1 MAYPVPQ
8 PPTIPFLGNVW
19 DLDPKNSMQSL
30 LHLGEKYGPI
40 FKLSLV
46 GRERYFINSAAL
58 LDELCDERR
67 FCKAVTGA
75 LQEVRHG
82 VKDGLFTAYPGE
94 HNWDVAHR
102 TLVPAFGPIGIHD
115 MYDEMYDI
123 ATQLVA
129 KWARVGPDEKINV
142 TDDYTRLT
150 LDSIALCAMGKRFNS
165 FYSENMHPFVN
176 AMVGFL
182 LESGR
187 RAGRTRLE
195 SLFSR
200 AAARQFE
207 EDIATMKSVA
217 EEVIAHRRANPTD
230 KKDLLN
236 AMLYGK
242 DPKTGERLTH
252 ESVMNNMITFLIA
265 GHETTS
271 GLLSFA
277 TYYLVKNPEVM
288 RKAQAEVDAV
298 VGKGPVS
305 VQHMSKLPYIE
316 AILRETLRL
325 QPTAPAFAVRA
336 LDTVAGPTVLG
347 GKYHIP
353 HEAVLVAL
361 LPGIGRDAEVFGP
374 DCNDFVPE
382 RMSQENFA
390 KLPKNAWKPF
400 GNGARG
406 CIGRPFAWQEAI
418 LTLALVLQNFNLRA
432 DDPSYQLQ
440 IKQTLTI
447 KPDNFSI
454 RAVLRD
460 GIDPLKLE
468 KKMHVATETDQVV
481 QRHPAAVKSAE
492 SGKPMLVLYGSN
504 SGTCEG
510 LAQSL
515 AGSAGNRG
523 YFATV
528 KPLDAA
534 VDQLPTKQ
542 PIVIITASYEGNP
555 PDNAGAFV
563 EWLQNVSSEKLKDVK
578 FAVFGCGHHDWVTTF
593 QKVPKLIDSE
603 LSSRGA
609 EQIASRGESDVALG
623 TIFDDFDSWQDESLW
638 PALSADASAAEVA
651 EGLSM
656 EISTTTRASHLRH
669 KVMDALVVENTRLT
683 PVDTPEKRWA
693 TFKLP
698 TSLTYEAGDYLAV
711 LPINAAATIS
721 RVLRRFGLPWDAMMT
736 LQKGAHT
743 TIPTGVAMPVTAVLG
758 AYVELSSV
766 ATRKNI
772 ATLVRY
778 AGADEKPLAEEL
790 SATTGQLSVLEIL
803 EKHPSLNVSF
813 PVFLSMLTP
822 MRIRQYSIAS
832 SPLSNPTEASIMYSV
847 VRTETGRIGVA
858 TNYLKDLQPG
868 STAQIMIKKSH
879 ASFHLPRDPK
889 TPIIMVCA
897 GTGLAPFM
905 GFVQERAAR
914 FAATSDGGVDGDTSE
929 PFGQAVLIIGCRHPD
944 VDRLHAKQLA
954 DWQDQGVVRVFYAFS
969 RDPDR
974 SDGCKYA
981 QDRLWRERELVSD
994 LFDQGARAY
1003 ICGSSALGKG
1013 VGQVAAKMA
1022 VEGAKKKGKEVSID
1036 KGLEWWEGLRGE
1048 RYAVDVFD

>member
-1 MAYPVPQ
+1 
-8 PPTIPFLGNVW
+8 
-19 DLDPKNSMQSL
+19 
-30 LHLGEKYGPI
+30 
-40 FKLSLV
+40 
-46 GRERYFINSAAL
+46 
-58 LDELCDERR
+58 
-67 FCKAVTGA
+67 
-75 LQEVRHG
+75 
-82 VKDGLFTAYPGE
+82 
-94 HNWDVAHR
+94 
-102 TLVPAFGPIGIHD
+102 
-115 MYDEMYDI
+115 MYDI

-129 KWARVGPDEKINV
+129 KWARVGSDEKINV

-150 LDSIALCAMGKRFNS
+150 LDSIALCAMSKRFNS
-165 FYSENMHPFVN
+165 FYSETMHPFVN

-187 RAGRTRLE
+187 RASRTRLE
-195 SLFSR
+195 SLFNR
-200 AAARQFE
+200 AAARKFE
-207 EDIATMKSVA
+207 EDIATMQSVA
-217 EEVIAHRRANPTD
+217 EEVIAYRKSNPTD

-252 ESVMNNMITFLIA
+252 ESVVNNMITFLIA

-271 GLLSFA
+271 GMLSFA
-277 TYYLVKNPEVM
+277 TYYLVKNPDIM

-305 VQHMSKLPYIE
+305 VQHMSKLPYLE

-325 QPTAPAFAVRA
+325 QPTAPAFQIRA

-353 HEAVLVAL
+353 HEASIVAL
-361 LPGIGRDAEVFGP
+361 LPSIGRDPEVFGP
-374 DCNDFVPE
+374 DCNDFDPE
-382 RMSQENFA
+382 RMNAENFA

-418 LTLALVLQNFNLRA
+418 LTLALVLQNFNLRG

-447 KPDNFSI
+447 KPDNFFI
-454 RAVLRD
+454 RATLRD

-468 KKMHVATETDQVV
+468 KKMYAAPAESNDAAAV
-481 QRHPAAVKSAE
+481 QKNHHGAVKSADA
-492 SGKPMLVLYGSN
+492 GKPMLVLYGSN

-523 YFATV
+523 YSATV
-528 KPLDAA
+528 KSLDAA

-542 PIVIITASYEGNP
+542 PVVVITASYEGNP
-555 PDNAGAFV
+555 PDNAGVFV
-563 EWLQNVSSEKLKDVK
+563 EWLQNVPSEEKLKDVQ
-578 FAVFGCGHHDWVTTF
+578 FAVFGCGHHDWVTTY
-593 QKVPKLIDSE
+593 QKVPKLIDTE
-603 LSSRGA
+603 LSRRGA
-609 EQIASRGESDVALG
+609 QRIASRGESDVALG
-623 TIFDDFDSWQDESLW
+623 TIFDDFDVWQDENLW
-638 PALSADASAAEVA
+638 PALSADADPAEDVA
-651 EGLSM
+651 EGLDM
-656 EISTTTRASHLRH
+656 EISTTTRASHLHH
-669 KVMDALVVENTRLT
+669 KVMDALVVENVRLT
-683 PVDTPEKRWA
+683 SADSPEKRNT

-698 TSLTYEAGDYLAV
+698 TNLTYEAGDYLAV
-711 LPINAAATIS
+711 LPVNAVSTIS

-736 LQKGAHT
+736 LQKGSHT
-743 TIPTGVAMPVTAVLG
+743 TIPTEVAMPVTAVLG
-758 AYVELSSV
+758 AYVELNSV
-766 ATRKNI
+766 ATRKNVT
-772 ATLVRY
+772 TLVKY
-778 AGADEKPLAEEL
+778 TGASDENLAEEL
-790 SATTGQLSVLEIL
+790 AATTGQLSVLEIL
-803 EKHPSLNVSF
+803 EKHPTLKVSF

-822 MRIRQYSIAS
+822 MRIRQYSISS
-832 SPLSNPTEASIMYSV
+832 SPLNNPTEASIMYSV
-847 VRTETGRIGVA
+847 VNSSGSGTGTGTGTTTGPRIGVA
-858 TNYLKDLQPG
+858 TNYLKSLQPG
-868 STAQIMIKKSH
+868 STVQIMIKKSH

-914 FAATSDGGVDGDTSE
+914 FAAAATATGVGGGGGGNNGGGDGASASE
-929 PFGQAVLIIGCRHPD
+929 NNNFGEAVLIIGCRHPEQ
-944 VDRLHAKQLA
+944 DRLHAKQLA
-954 DWQDQGVVRVFYAFS
+954 EWHDKGVVKVFYAYS
-969 RDPDR
+969 RDPES

-981 QDRLWRERELVSD
+981 QDRLWREREVVSD
-994 LFDQGARAY
+994 LFDKGARAY

-1013 VGQVAAKMA
+1013 VGQVAARMA
-1022 VEGAKKKGKEVSID
+1022 VEGARKREGKEITLD